1 MKIKN
6 ISTILLL
13 LLSISFYAQGQK
25 MLDRKEQILG
35 RKEQIKE
42 KIYALKVAF
51 ITTNLS
57 LTSDEAEKFWPIY
70 NSFELKQFD
79 LKHLKSISYIKKMD
93 NESLSKMSDKEALV
107 VLAQIESSEDELFQL
122 RKKLIVNL
130 KSILSTVKIIK
141 LKKAEDEFNK
151 KLLQQYR
158 EKGPNR

>member
-6 ISTILLL
+6 IFTTLLL
-13 LLSISFYAQGQK
+13 LLSFSFYAQGQNI
-25 MLDRKEQILG
+25 LDRKEQLLG

-51 ITTNLS
+51 ITNNLS

-130 KSILSTVKIIK
+130 KSILSPVKIIK